1 MTPVIAES
9 HDARDGSNLRRRNLR
24 LAVIL
29 GILAEAFYG
38 GFILMHWK

>member
-1 MTPVIAES
+1 MTLTTAEAPES
-9 HDARDGSNLRRRNLR
+9 NARRRRNLR

-29 GILAEAFYG
+29 GFLAAAFYG